1 MKEMVLEKE
10 SPDRGLHL
18 SEKII
23 TQKDPYDNEEFYQQ
37 LTAYGGEFFLIRFT
51 KDGTLVDPWTGKNE
65 ITPNNDCYYTVNP
78 RVRYNGNGQGK
89 KEDIRYATAF
99 FADIDYGTDGH
110 KKLSKYKTREEA
122 LRAIDSF
129 PLLPTYIIHTGHGYQ
144 CLWLFKEQIEIGKD
158 IGLDAYEAM
167 NRNIQTAIGAD
178 TTPDVGRLLRLPGS
192 FNVKNPANPVP
203 VKIVKNNDVQY
214 ALGDFEM
221 FETDGQIDDEE
232 KDDDPPVSNLSRL
245 EKVST
250 KNLPERLR
258 RLLKEGLDIDDPD
271 QKDRSVLIHRC
282 TFGLKAKGYT
292 DDEVFT
298 LLTDPKN
305 KLSEKL
311 MEMASDRE
319 RKRYVSLS
327 LKKAKEGQYNS
338 LQEITRRHITT
349 DELRSFLEKKG
360 FSFQKNELTWE
371 IEVIKDGKNEPISD
385 GMAAEIRNLCRDE
398 GILNIGMVNDFI
410 LAEAEKNKR
419 NPIKEYF
426 ESLTPGTLT
435 IDGFVDRYLKL
446 SPVEEYDGILDVKKY
461 FKIFFKK
468 WLIGA
473 ILRAFTGTHNVTLV
487 IEGKQ
492 GIGKSRFV
500 KWLAPT
506 LGKDIGRLMQLYVS
520 SSISPD
526 SKDAAI
532 LSTLTLLWEI
542 AEFGATSRR
551 ADVEALKAFLSREK
565 VDERPA
571 YGKYNVTRTAIA
583 NFIATVNNENG
594 FLNDP
599 TGNRRFIS
607 FSFDRIDTTFENES
621 PDSLWYE
628 AYQAY
633 MAGETP
639 FYIDEEKRIQASLNR
654 QYERESALL
663 PMIEELFDFTGKESD
678 FLSTVTIESAVADY
692 IKNHASWLTVKNMD
706 REIKV
711 ILEKKGAKKHRMS
724 KGGQRGYQGIV
735 RKKASTSS
743 GYSGYR

>member
-1 MKEMVLEKE
+1 MQTSVLKKE
-10 SPDRGLHL
+10 SPSKGPH
-18 SEKII
+18 SSGNII
-23 TQKDPYDNEEFYQQ
+23 TQNPQDINIPEWEDDIPQVDEWEEAPSTKRITTCQDLFNRGFKLVPCTEEKKALMKEWQKHPIASEKEMAGFPLAKAWGVACGVHSGVTVVDVDPEGMETLAGWEFDHGPITT
-37 LTAYGGEFFLIRFT
+37 LRTRTPRGGNHLYFRHIIGIKNGVGGSSGDIPGVDTRNDGGYAIAPTKSGYEFFDPDAEIEEIPDWLKKILQENNYFKSQERT
-51 KDGTLVDPWTGKNE
+51 KLATKEP
-65 ITPNNDCYYTVNP
+65 I
-78 RVRYNGNGQGK
+78 K
-89 KEDIRYATAF
+89 KTEKASKAG
-99 FADIDYGTDGH
+99 AEL
-110 KKLSKYKTREEA
+110 LSQELSR
-122 LRAIDSF
+122 
-129 PLLPTYIIHTGHGYQ
+129 
-144 CLWLFKEQIEIGKD
+144 
-158 IGLDAYEAM
+158 
-167 NRNIQTAIGAD
+167 
-178 TTPDVGRLLRLPGS
+178 
-192 FNVKNPANPVP
+192 VKN
-203 VKIVKNNDVQY
+203 
-214 ALGDFEM
+214 
-221 FETDGQIDDEE
+221 
-232 KDDDPPVSNLSRL
+232 
-245 EKVST
+245 
-250 KNLPERLR
+250 
-258 RLLKEGLDIDDPD
+258 
-271 QKDRSVLIHRC
+271 
-282 TFGLKAKGYT
+282 
-292 DDEVFT
+292 
-298 LLTDPKN
+298 
-305 KLSEKL
+305 
-311 MEMASDRE
+311 
-319 RKRYVSLS
+319 
-327 LKKAKEGQYNS
+327 AKEGTRNS
-338 LQEITRRHITT
+338 TLNSSAFKVFRHVASGEIPETEAFQSLLTAGLLSGLEHDEVEKTLESARVAAYESPREITRRHITT

-360 FSFQKNELTWE
+360 FSFQKNELTLE

-385 GMAAEIRNLCRDE
+385 GMAADIRNLCRDE

-446 SPVEEYDGILDVKKY
+446 SPIEEYDGILDTKEL

-506 LGKDIGRLMQLYVS
+506 IGNDSGRLMQLYVS

-526 SKDAAI
+526 AKDAAI

-639 FYIDEEKRIQASLNR
+639 FYTDEEKRIQAILNR

-663 PMIEELFDFTGKESD
+663 PIIEELFDFTGKEID

-692 IKNHASWLTVKNMD
+692 IKNHASWLTVKNLD
-706 REIKV
+706 REMKN

-724 KGGQRGYQGIV
+724 KGGQRGYQGIA
-735 RKKASTSS
+735 RKTASTSR